1 MTAAPTVVRD
11 TNRAEY
17 ALGQVLGE
25 GGQGRV
31 HAVTGKALAVKVL
44 QAGTAAVR
52 DRLANEVARVRRLDL
67 AGLPLAR
74 PLALLAPPHVGYV
87 MELLTD
93 MVPMSRLVHPPRG
106 AANVLPWYLESGG
119 LGRRLRLLARLAD
132 VLASLHGRGL
142 SYGDLSP
149 DNVFVSE
156 RVEASEVWLIDC
168 DNIHAG
174 VSPRSVYT
182 PGYAAPELFQRGHQ
196 VGADTLTDAWSFA
209 TLAFETLAVL
219 HPFDGDRVHDGDPRW
234 EDIAFRGGLPWVDD
248 PSDLSNAAAG
258 RGLPRSVVL
267 SSQLRALAAEC
278 FGDSRLDRLRRPG
291 VAAWADLLNKA
302 ADQVLT
308 CPACSGGYFLNLA
321 TCPWCEAP
329 RPEFILVDVRLVDRE
344 GACGPKGPVGKRG
357 SKNDDV
363 IIARTTVQAGR
374 TTTLVGRQ
382 LDVRTA
388 AARTPV
394 LELRLDGSRL
404 LLVGKGDTDLVLA
417 SGDRR
422 QTLAGVTRD
431 VRLDGLSA
439 CWLEPTRPAG
449 LHRVVHFQRAPAPR
463 SP

>member
-17 ALGQVLGE
+17 PLGRVLGE

-31 HAVTGKALAVKVL
+31 HAVIGKPLAVKL
-44 QAGTAAVR
+44 LHAGTATVR
-52 DRLANEVARVRRLDL
+52 ERLGNEVARVRRLDL
-67 AGLPLAR
+67 QGLPLAR
-74 PLALLAPPHVGYV
+74 PLAPLAPPHVGYV

-93 MVPMSRLVHPPRG
+93 MVPLSRVVHPPRG
-106 AANVLPWYLESGG
+106 TANVLPWYLETGG
-119 LGRRLRLLARLAD
+119 LNRRLRLLARLAE
-132 VLASLHGRGL
+132 VLAALHGRGL
-142 SYGDLSP
+142 SYGDMSP
-149 DNVFVSE
+149 DNVFLSE
-156 RVEASEVWLIDC
+156 RLEASEVWLIDC

-182 PGYAAPELFQRGHQ
+182 PGYAAPELFQRNHQ
-196 VGADTLTDAWSFA
+196 MGADTLTDAWSFA

-248 PSDLSNAAAG
+248 PADLSNAAAG
-258 RGLPRSVVL
+258 RGMPRSVVL
-267 SSQLRALAAEC
+267 STQLRALAGEC
-278 FGDSRLDRLRRPG
+278 FGDSRLDRMKRPG

-302 ADQVLT
+302 ADQTLT
-308 CPACSGGYFLNLA
+308 CPSCSGGYFLNL
-321 TCPWCEAP
+321 TCCPWCEAP
-329 RPEFILVDVRLVDRE
+329 RPEFVLVDIRLVDLE
-344 GACGPKGPVGKRG
+344 GSCGPKGPVGKRG
-357 SKNDDV
+357 SASDV
-363 IIARTTVQAGR
+363 IVARTTVQVGR

-382 LDVRTA
+382 VDMRTA

-394 LELRLDGSRL
+394 VELRLDGSRL
-404 LLVGKGDTDLVLA
+404 LLAGKGDAELVLA

-431 VRLDGLSA
+431 VKVDSLAGY
-439 CWLEPTRPAG
+439 WLEPARPAG